1 MQSSK
6 EELTHLNFDIHQH
19 GRYHHITDNEFLE
32 IQNLESRSTRNIK
45 ARSFGL
51 CLEPNVLDKLL
62 KDHHTQ
68 IPQDPFHML
77 AGLGGRLLN
86 STFEI
91 FTKEGLNAFITTWK
105 SFEIPS
111 TWSRQQ
117 NPITHRQSYFMFDI
131 LRLMMIFPFL
141 LNRFLNVDIIKDDVI
156 QELRQNNSL
165 RRNSQAITMIIQ
177 CWINFAILAKLVFTS
192 TLQESDYLKLD
203 QLSRNFIDVVLKVKS
218 YNKY

>member
-6 EELTHLNFDIHQH
+6 EELTHLNFDKHQH